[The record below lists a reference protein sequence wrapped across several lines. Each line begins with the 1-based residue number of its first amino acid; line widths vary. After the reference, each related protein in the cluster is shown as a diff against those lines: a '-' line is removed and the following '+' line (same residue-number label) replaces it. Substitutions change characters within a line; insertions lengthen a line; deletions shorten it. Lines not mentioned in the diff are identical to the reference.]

1 MGQHPIQIRVNGK
14 RRRLR
19 VDPEESRLRVL
30 RERLGLKGAK
40 KGCGTG
46 QCGACTVIL
55 DGQPVN
61 ACLVLAV
68 QAHGCSVT
76 TIEGLGS
83 KERLHPLQEAF
94 LDHGA
99 VQCGFCTPGALM
111 AAKVLLDSNPDPTR
125 EEGEE
130 ALSGV

>member
-1 MGQHPIQIRVNGK
+1 MGQHPIQLRVNGK

-19 VDPEESRLRVL
+19 VDPEESLLRVL

-83 KERLHPLQEAF
+83 VDRLHPLQEAF

-99 VQCGFCTPGALM
+99 VQCGF
-111 AAKVLLDSNPDPTR
+111 
-125 EEGEE
+125 
-130 ALSGV
+130 